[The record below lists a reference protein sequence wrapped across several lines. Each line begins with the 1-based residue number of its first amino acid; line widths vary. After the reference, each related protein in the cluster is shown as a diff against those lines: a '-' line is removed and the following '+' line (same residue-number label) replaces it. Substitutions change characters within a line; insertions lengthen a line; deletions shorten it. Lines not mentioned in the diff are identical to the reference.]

1 MAAAPPLSTVPPTAA
16 RRTVLVVDDD
26 ADLRHLLALRLKTA
40 GYTALT
46 ADGGESALALLARE
60 TPGLVITD
68 LQMAGMDGLALF
80 EAIRQGYPGLPVI
93 ILTAHGTIPDA
104 VAATRRGVF
113 GFVTKPFEPQH
124 LLQQV
129 AEAFAIGGVRGQS
142 APWRRELI
150 TRSQAMEELLRQA
163 ERVAAGEAS
172 VFIHGPSGAGKE
184 LLARALHQAGRRAQ
198 APFVA
203 VNCGAIPEN
212 LLESE
217 LFGHRKGAFTGAIAD
232 HQGLFAAAEGGTLF
246 LDEIGDMPQPLQVK
260 LLRVLQERRVR
271 PVGATETLPV
281 DVRVISATHRDLQ
294 RELEAGRFR
303 EDLYYRLN
311 VVSLRIPP
319 LSERREDIPL
329 LADHFLRQLAE
340 RYGKP
345 VHAFAPAA
353 LELLIAAPWPG
364 NVRQLL
370 NVVEQTVALAGS
382 HLIPAD
388 EVQRAL
394 RDEASV
400 LTSLD
405 EARRQFEYDYLVRLL
420 KIAQGSVTQA
430 ARLAQ
435 RNRTEFYK
443 LLERHKLDAAS
454 FKPARA
460 D

>member
-1 MAAAPPLSTVPPTAA
+1 VALSAQSLPPSAP
-16 RRTVLVVDDD
+16 RKVLVVDDD
-26 ADLRHLLALRLKTA
+26 ADLRHLLALRLKSA
-40 GYTALT
+40 GYIALT
-46 ADGGESALALLARE
+46 ADGGESALAELARE

-80 EAIRQGYPGLPVI
+80 EAIRHGYPGLPVI

-113 GFVTKPFEPQH
+113 GFATKPFEPQH

-129 AEAFAIGGVRGQS
+129 AEALAIGGVRGQS
-142 APWRRELI
+142 APWRSELI
-150 TRSQAMEELLRQA
+150 TRSHVMEDLLRQA

-184 LLARALHQAGRRAQ
+184 LLARAIHQAGRRAN
-198 APFVA
+198 APFIA

-217 LFGHRKGAFTGAIAD
+217 LFGHKKGAFTGAIAD

-246 LDEIGDMPQPLQVK
+246 LDEIGDMPLPLQVK

-271 PVGATETLPV
+271 PVGATETVPV

-311 VVSLRIPP
+311 VVSLNIPP

-340 RYGKP
+340 RYNKP

-382 HLIPAD
+382 HLIPLD

-394 RDEASV
+394 RNETAV

-420 KIAQGSVTQA
+420 KIAQGSVSQA

-454 FKPARA
+454 FKPVKAE
-460 D
+460 